1 MRLKITPSI
10 LPTPAKFNLK
20 EALVATM
27 PDNQVSIRTLETIS
41 DFERAEVVQRHIWGM
56 QDAAQVIPLHVLL
69 TAQKNGGLVA
79 GAFNDYGE
87 MIGVLFGFLG
97 FTPQGKLKHCSH
109 IMGVLPGVRRQGVGQ
124 ALKLFQR
131 QYVLNQGL
139 DLITWTFDPLEGVN
153 ASLNIRKLGAI
164 THKYYPNLYGSSMV
178 DGLNSGLPT
187 DRFEVEWW
195 IASQRVRQLVDGEPC
210 LRPGHRALLE
220 SGAALV
226 NHTHLDTEG
235 ALHPLD
241 SELDVMAACVLIEV
255 PAEFQAIKAVSMD
268 LARAWRQHT
277 RALFM
282 HYFERGYTVSDFVSD
297 RDDTRR
303 RNFYVLTRIEGALS
317 DGPSQTA
324 STPPSA
330 LRR

>member
-1 MRLKITPSI
+1 MRLKFMSST
-10 LPTPAKFNLK
+10 LPPAAEPNLK
-20 EALVATM
+20 EAPVATM

-41 DFERAEVVQRHIWGM
+41 DFEQAEDVQRHIWGM
-56 QDAAQVIPLHVLL
+56 HDATQVIPLHLLL

-79 GAFNDYGE
+79 GAFNDYAE

-109 IMGVLPGVRRQGVGQ
+109 LMGVLPGVRRQSVGQ

-131 QYVLNQGL
+131 QYVLNQSL

-153 ASLNIRKLGAI
+153 ASLNIGKLGAI
-164 THKYYPNLYGSSMV
+164 THKYYVNHYGSSMV

-195 IASQRVRQLVDGEPC
+195 IASPRVRRFVEAGPRP
-210 LRPGHRALLE
+210 RPGHWALLKN
-220 SGAALV
+220 GAVLV
-226 NHTHLDTEG
+226 NDTRLDAEG
-235 ALHPLD
+235 ALHPQD
-241 SELDVMAACVLIEV
+241 SRTDVTADRILIEV

-277 RALFM
+277 RELFTR
-282 HYFERGYTVSDFVSD
+282 YFEQGYTVSDFLSD

-303 RNFYVLTRIEGALS
+303 RNFYVLQQGLS
-317 DGPSQTA
+317 DED
-324 STPPSA
+324 
-330 LRR
+330 

>member
-1 MRLKITPSI
+1 MRLKFTPST
-10 LPTPAKFNLK
+10 LPTAAEK

-27 PDNQVSIRTLETIS
+27 PDNQVSIRTLETIG
-41 DFERAEVVQRHIWGM
+41 DFEQAEVVQRHIWGM
-56 QDAAQVIPLHVLL
+56 QDATQVIPLHVLL

-109 IMGVLPGVRRQGVGQ
+109 LMGVLPGVRRQSVGQ

-153 ASLNIRKLGAI
+153 ASLNIGKLGAI
-164 THKYYPNLYGSSMV
+164 AHQYYPNLYGSSMA

-195 IASQRVRQLVDGEPC
+195 IASQRVRQFVEGEPRP
-210 LRPGHRALLE
+210 RPGHCELLE
-220 SGAALV
+220 KGAALV
-226 NHTHLDTEG
+226 NRTRLDAEG
-235 ALHPLD
+235 ALHPLA
-241 SELDVMAACVLIEV
+241 SELDVAADCVLIEV

-277 RALFM
+277 GALFT
-282 HYFERGYTVSDFVSD
+282 HYFERGYVASDFLSD

-303 RNFYVLTRIEGALS
+303 RNFYVLTRGEEGLS
-317 DGPSQTA
+317 SGQNQTPSV
-324 STPPSA
+324 
-330 LRR
+330 